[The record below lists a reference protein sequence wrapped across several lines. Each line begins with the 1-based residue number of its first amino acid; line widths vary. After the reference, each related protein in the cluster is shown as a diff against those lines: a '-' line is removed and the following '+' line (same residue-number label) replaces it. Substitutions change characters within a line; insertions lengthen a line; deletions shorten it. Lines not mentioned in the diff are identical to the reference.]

1 MLVKLGLAG
10 LCVAVSPAAQQLH
23 VAWKTKTKHFL
34 SFVFIHTGAG
44 PQSPV
49 LWDVLQS
56 SHSREQKA
64 AGITTVTWMRTDKSP
79 DKRCLSLLIPQC
91 STNTPD
97 KSIKHVKH
105 CILVRI
111 IQTKA
116 HHPTP
121 SPPSKQCGIGS
132 FALSRKPTSQ
142 KWFIFSHE
150 MDFCKILFE
159 WMTTVRIRLH
169 SGVNKESF
177 QCKYNAKRVN
187 WIHITDKIR
196 SPFTYLKRYLPT
208 PLQDFRANNE
218 VPGAKPSPRFIPW

>member
-1 MLVKLGLAG
+1 
-10 LCVAVSPAAQQLH
+10 
-23 VAWKTKTKHFL
+23 
-34 SFVFIHTGAG
+34 
-44 PQSPV
+44 
-49 LWDVLQS
+49 
-56 SHSREQKA
+56 
-64 AGITTVTWMRTDKSP
+64 MRTDKSP
-79 DKRCLSLLIPQC
+79 EKRCLSLLIPQC

-196 SPFTYLKRYLPT
+196 SPFTYLKRYLPM
-208 PLQDFRANNE
+208 PLQDFRANNK